1 MIHPDQIQSSN
12 KSNHGSEDRKQG
24 EKQKLKK
31 KGPMEVFNIYIVYK
45 KKQKDIYIIPKIFQR
60 TPNDVLTLAADVVI
74 SAQKVQF

>member
-31 KGPMEVFNIYIVYK
+31 KGPMEVERNAKNSGASGGGV
-45 KKQKDIYIIPKIFQR
+45 
-60 TPNDVLTLAADVVI
+60 TPLLRSDPVGG
-74 SAQKVQF
+74 S

>member
-31 KGPMEVFNIYIVYK
+31 KGLMEVERNAK
-45 KKQKDIYIIPKIFQR
+45 
-60 TPNDVLTLAADVVI
+60 NS
-74 SAQKVQF
+74 SASGGV